1 MTELDIHARIAQAQS
16 RPSIDAVLARMQP
29 DIAKALPKGLDPDR
43 VARLALTAI
52 RTSEVAKAK
61 GVSKTALSE
70 STPESFAGAL
80 LTAVALGLEP
90 GTAEAYLIP
99 YRDRRSGLVECQLII
114 GYQGM
119 VKLYRQHPR
128 AAHIGAQAVYE
139 NDTFDYQYGSDA
151 FLRHRPATGDRG
163 EVIYYYADAGLTNGA
178 YEFVVLTP
186 DEVRALR
193 NGKVGPSGDI
203 PDPQHWMERKT
214 VLRQLLKLLPRQTR
228 VDAAMD
234 ADEKAGRE
242 LAREQVPLRI
252 METTP
257 PQPEPQ
263 QQAPAIET
271 PPEPPEPAEPNL
283 SWDDR
288 DLADPVTGEVPM
300 TPPEPEPAPEPPRK
314 QAAKKTAKKTAA
326 KPQQADEEL
335 DPRLQPMTVQQRTQM
350 NARWSALG
358 LMADP
363 DRRAEVAAQLL
374 GVEPGSL
381 KTGLN
386 VGQADVI
393 LDRLNNVADRA
404 ELDQLLAGQTRL
416 T

>member
-1 MTELDIHARIAQAQS
+1 MTELDIHARIASAQS

-61 GVSKTALSE
+61 GVSKTSLAE

-163 EVIYYYADAGLTNGA
+163 KVVYYYADAGLTNGA

-186 DEVRALR
+186 DEVRQLR

-234 ADEKAGRE
+234 ADEQAGRE
-242 LAREQVPLRI
+242 LARERVPLRI
-252 METTP
+252 MEQSP
-257 PQPEPQ
+257 PQPES
-263 QQAPAIET
+263 QQAPAIAT
-271 PPEPPEPAEPNL
+271 PDEPPEDVPEGVDPA
-283 SWDDR
+283 
-288 DLADPVTGEVPM
+288 TGEVL
-300 TPPEPEPAPEPPRK
+300 TPQPAPEPEPEPAPEPPPRK

-326 KPQQADEEL
+326 PTQQAEEF
-335 DPRLQPMTVQQRTQM
+335 DPLLQPMTVQQRTQM

-363 DRRAEVAAQLL
+363 DRRAAITAQLL

-381 KTGLN
+381 AALN
-386 VGQADVI
+386 VGQADLI